1 MTTTI
6 QIEQQSEL
14 NIDDAIHAIA
24 KRILPDFP
32 VMHIDYEKQIFDTL
46 GRVFKYRS
54 SEIDGKYY
62 VEVMEGTWD

>member
-24 KRILPDFP
+24 KRILPDFS
-32 VMHIDYEKQIFDTL
+32 VAHIDYEKQIFDTG
-46 GRVFKYRS
+46 GRVFKYKTT
-54 SEIDGKYY
+54 EIDGKYY
-62 VEVMEGTWD
+62 VQVIEGTWD